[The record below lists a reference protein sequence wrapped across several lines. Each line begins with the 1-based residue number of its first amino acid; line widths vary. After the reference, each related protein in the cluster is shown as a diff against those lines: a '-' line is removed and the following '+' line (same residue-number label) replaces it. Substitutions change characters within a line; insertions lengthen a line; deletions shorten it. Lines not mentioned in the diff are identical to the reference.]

1 MITTFILGGVM
12 ALVVLGGNIYYDRR
26 DKSPINWK
34 RAFAWAWAAFA
45 LTLDKS
51 PINWKRASAW
61 ALAAFALTL
70 LIGWITE

>member
-45 LTLDKS
+45 LTL
-51 PINWKRASAW
+51 
-61 ALAAFALTL
+61 

>member
-12 ALVVLGGNIYYDRR
+12 VLVVLGGNIYYDRR

-45 LTLDKS
+45 LTLL
-51 PINWKRASAW
+51 IAW
-61 ALAAFALTL
+61 AAFALTL

>member
-34 RAFAWAWAAFA
+34 RAFAWA
-45 LTLDKS
+45 
-51 PINWKRASAW
+51 
-61 ALAAFALTL
+61 LAAFALTL